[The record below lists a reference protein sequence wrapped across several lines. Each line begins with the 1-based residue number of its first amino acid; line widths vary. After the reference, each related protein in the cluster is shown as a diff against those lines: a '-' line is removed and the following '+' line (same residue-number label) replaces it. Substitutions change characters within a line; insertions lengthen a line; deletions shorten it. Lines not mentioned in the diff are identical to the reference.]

1 MDVIKCES
9 EMIIMRACD
18 NITPFIL
25 THCQRDSALQ
35 WLRDIIIH
43 QSESEYN
50 MRTVYI
56 FGITSYL
63 FTTIL
68 SQETTT
74 NITTTTTSSTD
85 NSTSTTNTTTVS
97 SSDASSDTTTTEI
110 VSTQATTFPTVPP
123 KEVTQLLI
131 V

>member
-1 MDVIKCES
+1 MCDIKCEI

-25 THCQRDSALQ
+25 THCQRDSE
-35 WLRDIIIH
+35 WLRDIIIY
-43 QSESEYN
+43 QSESEYK

-56 FGITSYL
+56 FSITSYL

-74 NITTTTTSSTD
+74 NITTTTASAD

-97 SSDASSDTTTTEI
+97 SSDSSSDTTTEL